1 VGLGFLH
8 YTILE
13 KLTSHQAKYFAYE
26 LSRRFPSGSP
36 ERFNVALVDAQVDL
50 NPHQVEAALFAFQ
63 SPLSKGAILADEVG
77 LGKTIEAG
85 ILLSQLWAE
94 QKRKLLIICP
104 ANLRKQW
111 SQELRDKFFLD
122 SLILENKNFNEF
134 RRVVGNP
141 FDANK
146 VVICS
151 YQFIKS
157 KADFVQLISW
167 DLVIIDEA
175 HRLRNVYKFNAEHE
189 KPQSVLAGT
198 IQNCLSG
205 SRKILLT
212 ATPLQNTLLELYGL
226 VSIIDEHT
234 FGDIKSFRTQ
244 FLRTAD
250 GDNFQDLRDRLKSVC
265 IRNLRR
271 QVQEYIKYTNRIPL
285 TIRFE
290 PTPEEHKLYEDVST
304 YLQQE
309 LLFALPV
316 SQRHLMT
323 LILRKLLA
331 SSSFAIAGTLGSLI
345 KKLEEV
351 VRDQQRKSV
360 SEEISKDYEIFEEQK
375 EEWIEEEENDEEN
388 KLASNEIELI
398 KKEIDQ
404 LTQFKL
410 LAESIKQNAKGNKL
424 MSALKE
430 GFEKMQMGAAQK
442 AIIFTESTRTQN
454 YLYQLLDKEYPG
466 KIVLFNGS
474 NNDEQSNKIYK
485 HWKEVNFGTERIT
498 GSPTADKRA
507 ALVDYFRN
515 EAIIMIATEA
525 AAEGINLQ
533 FCSLLINYD
542 LPWNPQRIEQRI
554 GRCHRYGQKY
564 DVVVVNFLNVKNAA
578 DVRVFQLLD
587 EKFKLFSGVFGA
599 SDDVLGT
606 IESGVDF
613 EKRIGEIY
621 QKCRT
626 PEQIIEQFDKLQKE
640 LDEQISKKMLATRE
654 TLLENFDEE
663 VVEKLRIRLSKSQE
677 YVSKYERWL
686 WDITRFELN
695 NKAAFGNE
703 YSFQLHSQP
712 FPDVSFPLEQF
723 KLGKDGEQAHTY
735 RIGHD
740 LAQRIIAKLKAEP
753 LNESTLVF
761 DLTNYEGNIAVL
773 QSLNGKKGWL
783 VAVSVTVE
791 SFESTDHLLLIG
803 CTHEGDLLT
812 EDQVRRMLNLEARH
826 ESHEALL
833 ASNELIL
840 ERKERSLTEL
850 LKVLK
855 ERDNTYLRAETEKL
869 YKWADDRVTAAEQM
883 IKDTKIRIK
892 ELNRESQKTTDPEA
906 LLKLQ
911 YELQELSRKQKRQRQ
926 EIFTVEDEIAEQRN
940 KMIADIEQRM
950 KQNISQQEL
959 FRINWQLV

>member
-1 VGLGFLH
+1 MNIITP
-8 YTILE
+8 Y
-13 KLTSHQAKYFAYE
+13 QAKYYAYE

-50 NPHQVEAALFAFQ
+50 NPHQVESALFAFQ

-94 QKRKLLIICP
+94 QRRKLLIICP

-122 SLILENKNFNEF
+122 SLILENKNFNDF
-134 RRVVGNP
+134 RKVVGNP

-151 YQFIKS
+151 YQFVKS
-157 KADFVQLISW
+157 KSEFVQLISW

-198 IQNCLSG
+198 IRNCLSG

-212 ATPLQNTLLELYGL
+212 ATPLQNTLLELFGL

-234 FGDIKSFRTQ
+234 FGDIRSFRTQ
-244 FLRTAD
+244 FLRTTD

-290 PTPEEHKLYEDVST
+290 PTPEEHQLYEEVSA

-309 LLFALPV
+309 LLYALPV

-345 KKLEEV
+345 KKLQEV
-351 VRDQQRKSV
+351 VRDQERKSV
-360 SEEISKDYEIFEEQK
+360 GEEISEEYEIFEEQQ
-375 EEWIEEEENDEEN
+375 EEWIDDR
-388 KLASNEIELI
+388 EIEDEAKLTTTEINFI
-398 KKEIDQ
+398 KREIGQ
-404 LTQFKL
+404 LTQFKT

-424 MSALKE
+424 LAALKE

-454 YLYQLLDKEYPG
+454 YLYQLLDQEYPG

-474 NNDEQSNKIYK
+474 NNDEQSSRIYK
-485 HWKEVNFGTERIT
+485 HWKEINSGSDRIT

-515 EAIIMIATEA
+515 EAVIMIATEA

-626 PEQIIEQFDKLQKE
+626 SDQIIEEFDKLQNE
-640 LDEQISKKMLATRE
+640 LDEQINKKMLATRE

-663 VVEKLRIRLSKSQE
+663 VVDKLRIRLSKSQE

-686 WDITRFELN
+686 WDITRFALN
-695 NKAAFGNE
+695 DKATFSND
-703 YSFQLHSQP
+703 YSFQLQSQP
-712 FPDVSFPLEQF
+712 YADVEYPLEQF
-723 KLGKDGEQAHTY
+723 KLGKDVEQAHNY
-735 RIGHD
+735 RIGHS
-740 LAQRIIAKLKAEP
+740 LAQRIIEKLKFEQ
-753 LNESTLVF
+753 LNEASLVF
-761 DLTNYEGNIAVL
+761 DLTNHDGNIAAL
-773 QSLNGKKGWL
+773 QPMIGSSGWL

-791 SFESTDHLLLIG
+791 SFESTDHPLLIG
-803 CTHEGDLLT
+803 FTNDGQSLS
-812 EDQVRRMLNLEARH
+812 EDQIRRMLNLKAAQEQHSGFRA
-826 ESHEALL
+826 SDALVLEHKEKSL
-833 ASNELIL
+833 AELV
-840 ERKERSLTEL
+840 KM
-850 LKVLK
+850 LK

-869 YKWADDRVTAAEQM
+869 YKWADDRITAAEQM
-883 IKDTKIRIK
+883 IKDTKTRIK
-892 ELNRESQKTTDPEA
+892 ELNREAQKTTDPEA

-911 YELQELSRKQKRQRQ
+911 YELQELSRKQKKQRQ

-950 KQNISQQEL
+950 KQSISQKEL